1 MCRLLDA
8 IDGVG
13 KAADTLTRVCA
24 RHGAIVDSAAAENSV
39 VTSLRRSFRAASL
52 TPNDM
57 LTTLGRMK

>member
-1 MCRLLDA
+1 MCKLLDA

-24 RHGAIVDSAAAENSV
+24 RHGAVSDSRIAENSV
-39 VTSLRRSFRAASL
+39 VTALRRSFRAASM

-57 LTTLGRMK
+57 LAALGKIK